1 MDDDLVQSE
10 ELPPDS
16 ESADLPSLQDI
27 GTSGLP
33 QTAQFASDRQQPQS
47 PTMPAAKLSPEE
59 EAERSRAQRAT
70 AAQAALARFSAAASQ
85 GVMPTKEEIEQK
97 THLAEARDK
106 LVKLIVSSIMNFR
119 TNSIPAAAACLR
131 VLSTLVHNV
140 LSSPEDAKMRQVKVA
155 GKAFS
160 TKVAAVD
167 GAEAFLREAGW
178 RKRTTDFVGTYNFE
192 HQPGTMQWR

>member
-1 MDDDLVQSE
+1 MHVAPSVALILPVSSLSLLIVVHCVRLGVSCTGCVLTRPEPNTLNVDFSECSDPCTSPYLAEIQIEFLSLLV
-10 ELPPDS
+10 L
-16 ESADLPSLQDI
+16 
-27 GTSGLP
+27 
-33 QTAQFASDRQQPQS
+33 
-47 PTMPAAKLSPEE
+47 
-59 EAERSRAQRAT
+59 
-70 AAQAALARFSAAASQ
+70 Q

-140 LSSPEDAKMRQVKVA
+140 LSSPEDAKMRQVLSLPSSVVGNCSLCGLCPLMSQTQLVRAQVKVA

-167 GAEAFLREAGW
+167 GES
-178 RKRTTDFVGTYNFE
+178 N
-192 HQPGTMQWR
+192 